1 MTPNGDMSAAPA
13 QPSSAWA
20 FLIDENLPLSLAAEL
35 RALGHSAEHVRDA
48 GMGGAKDPAVY
59 AYA

>member
-1 MTPNGDMSAAPA
+1 MSGNSHAGAAPTV
-13 QPSSAWA
+13 SSSPWA
-20 FLIDENLPLSLAAEL
+20 FLVDENLPLSLAAEL
-35 RALGHSAEHVRDA
+35 RALGHSAEHVRNA